1 MPKGAQLIDGP
12 VQARKAAR
20 EQLDHGADWLKVYMT
35 HRSWVDKQGNLVS
48 QPTLTLEELGQIR
61 NASAGYKTWYFSAHD
76 ICALSQLCQCI
87 VAKII
92 GYGFVYP
99 RT

>member
-61 NASAGYKTWYFSAHD
+61 NASALIAINLHRRNS
-76 ICALSQLCQCI
+76 
-87 VAKII
+87 
-92 GYGFVYP
+92 
-99 RT
+99 R